1 MENYLYFRA
10 QATLANDDAVADSG
24 LFPVSSF
31 LGMNP
36 TADNKLTLFFKPRKL
51 VDSTSSLVIQT
62 DEKPADNAA
71 VSTLQTLASKT
82 EADSVILGVTANKHK
97 EVMQAI
103 CNTMTQSQA
112 GFINVAD
119 DLSSDPRYLHPH
131 ITSCDT
137 ITVETGAT
145 VGAPSL
151 VAVSAG

>member
-31 LGMNP
+31 LGMHP

-51 VDSTSSLVIQT
+51 VDSTSSVALNQDT
-62 DEKPADNAA
+62 DLTT

-119 DLSSDPRYLHPH
+119 DESGAPSYLHPN

-137 ITVETGAT
+137 ITIETGAT
-145 VGAPSL
+145 VGAPTL
-151 VAVSAG
+151 VAASTG